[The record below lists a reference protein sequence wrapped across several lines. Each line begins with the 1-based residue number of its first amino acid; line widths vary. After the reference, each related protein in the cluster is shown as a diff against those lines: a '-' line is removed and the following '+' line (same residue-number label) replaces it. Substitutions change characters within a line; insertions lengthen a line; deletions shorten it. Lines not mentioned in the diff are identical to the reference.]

1 MEKIIRLSYFSDILC
16 FWAYAAQVRLDELKK
31 KFGTRIEIEHHFIS
45 VFGNTKQR
53 IRDGWEDRGSYHGF
67 AEHILDVAKSFP
79 QVQVNPEIWIKSSP
93 KTSAMSHCFLKA
105 VQQLEEKGVIS
116 SEIDTLSGKTP
127 FEASLWRVRCAFFE
141 DALDISS
148 ISVLK
153 NIAEELQLPMADIE
167 QSLNDG
173 SALAALMS
181 DMEKKELLKLEGSPS
196 YILNDGRQKLYGNVG
211 YRVIEANVTEL
222 LERDDNQ
229 LSWC

>member
-1 MEKIIRLSYFSDILC
+1 MDKIIKLSYFSDVLC

-31 KFGTRIEIEHHFIS
+31 TFGTRIKIEHHFIS
-45 VFGNTKQR
+45 VFGDTEQR
-53 IRDGWEDRGSYHGF
+53 IGEGWKDRGSYLGF
-67 AEHILDVAKSFP
+67 AEHLLDAAKGFP
-79 QVQVNPEIWIKSSP
+79 QIKVNPDIWVLDPP
-93 KTSAMSHCFLKA
+93 KTSATSHCFLKA
-105 VQQLEEKGVIS
+105 IQQLEKNGLIS
-116 SEIDTLSGKTP
+116 SGTNTESGKTL
-127 FEASLWRVRCAFFE
+127 FEESLWRVRCAFFK
-141 DALDISS
+141 DALDVSN

-153 NIAEELQLPMADIE
+153 NITEELRLPMADIE

-211 YRVIEANVTEL
+211 YRVIEANITEL
-222 LERDDNQ
+222 LERDNNQ